1 MPAGA
6 FSASKIAY
14 PGFFR
19 GQNSDFM
26 YLPYIILG
34 YSVRKSGIVTSMPAG
49 FFLPRKETSQSV
61 ETLCSGGGVTPG
73 SSPPPG
79 EDRRRG
85 EYISHAW

>member
-49 FFLPRKETSQSV
+49 VFFSLKKGPPGALRPFGPRVGGITPGGSALPR
-61 ETLCSGGGVTPG
+61 GV
-73 SSPPPG
+73 PPFIAG
-79 EDRRRG
+79 AK
-85 EYISHAW
+85 H